1 MLYVSRFNL
10 LKTYWIQL
18 ECLEIYPSYS
28 RLAYYCRKHVS
39 LIDGEVHILLIFMVR
54 CTSHDGYKLIK
65 YYIFT
70 VIFKKIIYL
79 QSKLIRFGYIN
90 GGAMLNEDKLKRCL
104 QETLL
109 KNIMFLIRRIG
120 IIVSTLSTRCRNAK
134 YTRVFW
140 EIIKGTAR
148 SSDIIALP

>member
-39 LIDGEVHILLIFMVR
+39 LIDGEVQILLIFVAHHMM
-54 CTSHDGYKLIK
+54 DIKLIK
-65 YYIFT
+65 YHILT
-70 VIFKKIIYL
+70 VNGAT
-79 QSKLIRFGYIN
+79 LIRFGYIFQWKV
-90 GGAMLNEDKLKRCL
+90 MLNEDKLNRCL

-109 KNIMFLIRRIG
+109 KDIVFLIRRIG